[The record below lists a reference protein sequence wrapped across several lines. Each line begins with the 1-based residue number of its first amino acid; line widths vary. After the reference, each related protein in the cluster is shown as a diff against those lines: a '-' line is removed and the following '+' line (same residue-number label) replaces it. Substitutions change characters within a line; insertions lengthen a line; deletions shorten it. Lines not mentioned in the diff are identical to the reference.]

1 MADEAKAKGNA
12 AFSAGN
18 FTDAINHFTEAINL
32 APTNHVLYS
41 NRSAAYAS
49 LGKYSDALS
58 DAQKTVD
65 LKPDWAKGYSRL
77 GAAHSGLHH
86 YDDAVS
92 AYKKG
97 LEIDPNNEGLKSG
110 LADVQSA
117 QARSRGPAAPPS
129 PFGDA
134 FSGPEMWTKLT
145 ADASTRGYLQQPD
158 FVNMMKDIQ
167 KNPSNLNLYLKDQRV
182 MQALGVLLGVKLST
196 RMPEEDDEMPE
207 ASTERKR
214 PAETEH
220 VKEEK
225 RPEPE
230 PEPEPMEVPEE
241 EKEIKEKKAKA
252 QKEKEAGNAAYKKK
266 DFETAIQHYTKAIEL
281 DDGDISFITN
291 RAAVYLEMGK
301 YEECIKDCDTAV
313 ERGRELRSDY
323 KMIARALTR
332 KGTALAKLAK
342 SSKDFEVAIE
352 VFQKALTEHR
362 NPDTLKKLNEAEK
375 AKKELEQQEYFSPQ
389 IADEEREKGNQFFK
403 EMKYPEAV
411 KHYTESIKR
420 NPNDTKAYSNRAAC
434 YTKLAALPEGLKDA
448 EKCIELDPTFVKGY
462 TRKGAV
468 QFFMKEYEKAL
479 KTYQEGLKLDPQNQE
494 LLDGVK
500 RCVEQINK
508 ASRGDLT
515 PEELKER
522 QAKGM
527 QDPEIQN
534 ILTDP
539 VMRQVLSDFQENP
552 KAAQDHMKNPLV
564 MDKIQKLINAGIVQV
579 R

>member
-12 AFSAGN
+12 AFAAGN
-18 FTDAINHFTEAINL
+18 FTDAITHFTEAINL

-58 DAQKTVD
+58 DAQKTVE

-86 YDDAVS
+86 YDDAVA

-110 LADVQSA
+110 LADAQSA
-117 QARSRGPAAPPS
+117 QARSRGPAS

-145 ADASTRGYLQQPD
+145 ADASTRAYLQQPD

-196 RMPEEDDEMPE
+196 RMPEEDEEMPD
-207 ASTERKR
+207 ASAERKR

-225 RPEPE
+225 RPEPAL
-230 PEPEPMEVPEE
+230 EPEPMEVSGE
-241 EKEIKEKKAKA
+241 EKEIREKKAKA

-301 YEECIKDCDTAV
+301 VLSTFLSTSNDIWLDKDC
-313 ERGRELRSDY
+313 
-323 KMIARALTR
+323 MI
-332 KGTALAKLAK
+332 
-342 SSKDFEVAIE
+342 
-352 VFQKALTEHR
+352 
-362 NPDTLKKLNEAEK
+362 
-375 AKKELEQQEYFSPQ
+375 
-389 IADEEREKGNQFFK
+389 
-403 EMKYPEAV
+403 
-411 KHYTESIKR
+411 
-420 NPNDTKAYSNRAAC
+420 
-434 YTKLAALPEGLKDA
+434 
-448 EKCIELDPTFVKGY
+448 
-462 TRKGAV
+462 
-468 QFFMKEYEKAL
+468 
-479 KTYQEGLKLDPQNQE
+479 
-494 LLDGVK
+494 
-500 RCVEQINK
+500 
-508 ASRGDLT
+508 
-515 PEELKER
+515 
-522 QAKGM
+522 
-527 QDPEIQN
+527 
-534 ILTDP
+534 
-539 VMRQVLSDFQENP
+539 
-552 KAAQDHMKNPLV
+552 
-564 MDKIQKLINAGIVQV
+564 LI
-579 R
+579 

>member
-12 AFSAGN
+12 AFAAGN

-110 LADVQSA
+110 LADAQSA
-117 QARSRGPAAPPS
+117 QARSRGPANPPS

-134 FSGPEMWTKLT
+134 FSGPEMWAKLT
-145 ADASTRGYLQQPD
+145 GDASTRAYLQQPD

-214 PAETEH
+214 PAEAEH

-230 PEPEPMEVPEE
+230 PQPEPMEVPEE
-241 EKEIKEKKAKA
+241 EKEIREKKAKA

-281 DDGDISFITN
+281 DDEDISFITN

-301 YEECIKDCDTAV
+301 V
-313 ERGRELRSDY
+313 
-323 KMIARALTR
+323 
-332 KGTALAKLAK
+332 
-342 SSKDFEVAIE
+342 SSTF
-352 VFQKALTEHR
+352 
-362 NPDTLKKLNEAEK
+362 LN
-375 AKKELEQQEYFSPQ
+375 
-389 IADEEREKGNQFFK
+389 
-403 EMKYPEAV
+403 
-411 KHYTESIKR
+411 
-420 NPNDTKAYSNRAAC
+420 
-434 YTKLAALPEGLKDA
+434 
-448 EKCIELDPTFVKGY
+448 
-462 TRKGAV
+462 
-468 QFFMKEYEKAL
+468 
-479 KTYQEGLKLDPQNQE
+479 
-494 LLDGVK
+494 
-500 RCVEQINK
+500 
-508 ASRGDLT
+508 T
-515 PEELKER
+515 P
-522 QAKGM
+522 
-527 QDPEIQN
+527 
-534 ILTDP
+534 
-539 VMRQVLSDFQENP
+539 
-552 KAAQDHMKNPLV
+552 
-564 MDKIQKLINAGIVQV
+564 
-579 R
+579 